1 MKHDLDKLNLRDAFR
16 PMPDEIRD
24 KLLQTA
30 GSVKEDENVKRAAF
44 RTLLLAACI
53 IIATMSVV
61 LAASS
66 LFGWNDFF
74 QQFYGVTIPDAVQ
87 QIMKDTGETTYT
99 LGKVTFTVSGLYCD
113 GEVATASTTAKLAD
127 GIKALLTGDDPFDAI
142 GANGENGE
150 KAAEALGIDPSL
162 SWAEAARQLKLPLY
176 SVRAILEI
184 PDDLSGGESMEDV
197 LFGEDGTL
205 TYFSM
210 AMMNGQANGD
220 TVPCKMFLRVLEVNP
235 EDMENQPEALQEWK
249 DITLPLSK
257 PISTRMYIVPDGVIM
272 DDAFRLE
279 EVQAVQMPGGVNVI
293 STVTAL
299 SGAAE
304 DQAEDALSD
313 LEPVQENGE
322 ALPGG
327 LNLTG
332 NIIDMT
338 QWPKIKITRMVTLDH
353 LPASLTMA
361 IPTGGD
367 EVTTMTLPSTTLN
380 P

>member
-1 MKHDLDKLNLRDAFR
+1 MKHDLDELNLRDAFR
-16 PMPDEIRD
+16 AMPDELRN

-87 QIMKDTGETTYT
+87 QIMKDSGETTYT

-127 GIKALLTGDDPFDAI
+127 GTKAILTGDDPFEPI
-142 GANGENGE
+142 GANGENGQ
-150 KAAEALGIDPSL
+150 KVAKALGVDPTL
-162 SWAEAARQLKLPLY
+162 SWAEAAKQLKLPLY
-176 SVRAILEI
+176 SVRAILEV
-184 PDDLSGGESMEDV
+184 PEDLSGGESMEDV

-210 AMMNGQANGD
+210 AMMNGQVKGD
-220 TVPCKMFLRVLEVNP
+220 TVPCQMFLRVMEVNP
-235 EDMENQPEALQEWK
+235 DDPEDQSEALRERK
-249 DITLPLSK
+249 DIALPLSK
-257 PISTRMYIVPDGVIM
+257 PISSRMYIVPDGVIIEGAFKL
-272 DDAFRLE
+272 DD
-279 EVQAVQMPGGVNVI
+279 VQAVQTPGGVNVI
-293 STVTAL
+293 STVTA
-299 SGAAE
+299 STGATE
-304 DQAEDALSD
+304 EQADEVLSD

-322 ALPGG
+322 ELPDG

-332 NIIDMT
+332 NIIDLA

-353 LPASLTMA
+353 LPESLTMA

-367 EVTTMTLPSTTLN
+367 EVTTITLSSLTLSK
-380 P
+380 